1 MFCTE
6 CGAKMDTKD
15 TRPRVDGTIRRRHI
29 CPSCGKRMSTLEAP
43 LSMVVMRASHKTK
56 LVERLVHH
64 LGYRSDLTGK
74 TYNTKQEALDATMM
88 ELNNILTQEKEE
100 DND

>member
-1 MFCTE
+1 
-6 CGAKMDTKD
+6 
-15 TRPRVDGTIRRRHI
+15 
-29 CPSCGKRMSTLEAP
+29 MSTLEAP
-43 LSMVVMRASHKTK
+43 LSTVVMRASHKTK

-64 LGYRSDLTGK
+64 LGYKSDLTGE
-74 TYNTKQEALDATMM
+74 TYNTKQEALDATLN

>member
-1 MFCTE
+1 MFCNE

-15 TRPRVDGTIRRRHI
+15 TRPRADGTIRRRHI
-29 CPSCGKRMSTLEAP
+29 CEVCGKRMTTLEAP
-43 LSMVVMRASHKTK
+43 VSMVVMRASHKTK

-64 LGYRSDLTGK
+64 LGYKSDLTGE

-88 ELNNILTQEKEE
+88 ELNNILTQEGNNE
-100 DND
+100 